1 MEKRLY
7 SFTIKEL
14 FVALPMSFDSEEKAD
29 YSQFVKKHYSGFMNE
44 YFKRYPTAEQTEA
57 HKAFQKYYK
66 SMKRLQSVM

>member
-1 MEKRLY
+1 
-7 SFTIKEL
+7 
-14 FVALPMSFDSEEKAD
+14 MSIDTEEKLE

-44 YFKRYPTAEQTEA
+44 YFRRYPGAEQTDA